1 MRETP
6 FKRKCLS
13 DCSLGELW
21 SSSFLIANKS
31 SVRHYPQLPWGFA
44 LGHVCS
50 SSEHLSLHA
59 SVPSS
64 LNVFK
69 RSRCDREDKQE
80 DGHWKAGWDPLQP
93 PAAKTHPSIVRI
105 NVWSLQRSPALQ
117 SQYLSSTQGTKHD
130 TKVNTEMSNC
140 SARAKL
146 LQNGDF
152 GDFFFFCLGW
162 FCVLVGDFLWGGC
175 WLVCL
180 FILIVKR
187 RNNLSCW
194 GLVAS
199 VWITGPGGLH
209 GADVCKSFYRNAVC
223 LSVNAVLATL

>member
-130 TKVNTEMSNC
+130 TEMSNC

-152 GDFFFFCLGW
+152 GDFFFFLFGLVLCFGW
-162 FCVLVGDFLWGGC
+162 GFFVRGLLVGLFVYLNSEKKKQPQLLRASGICLNNRTRWAAWGR
-175 WLVCL
+175 CL
-180 FILIVKR
+180 
-187 RNNLSCW
+187 
-194 GLVAS
+194 
-199 VWITGPGGLH
+199 
-209 GADVCKSFYRNAVC
+209 
-223 LSVNAVLATL
+223 